1 MMRMILLRL
10 MIMGAKSKIYEIA
23 AIILMLAASLSG
35 CSRVQYVPM
44 QTVLKD
50 SIVFHRI
57 DIDSVVIKDSIFVD
71 RTKDTVYKYVER
83 WQEKYIIRNDTTVIE
98 RVDSIPVEVK
108 VEKQLTRWQ
117 QIKIDYGD
125 NVLVML
131 VAVIVVTCVQKF
143 LT

>member
-1 MMRMILLRL
+1 MRMKARFNIFALFWMVAALVLLL
-10 MIMGAKSKIYEIA
+10 P
-23 AIILMLAASLSG
+23 G
-35 CSRVQYVPM
+35 CSRVQYVPI

-57 DIDSVVIKDSIFVD
+57 DIDSVVIKDSIFID
-71 RTKDTVYKYVER
+71 RTKDTIYKYVER
-83 WQEKYIIRNDTTVIE
+83 WNEKYIIRNDTTIIE

-143 LT
+143 FT

>member
-1 MMRMILLRL
+1 MFALFWMVAALVLLL
-10 MIMGAKSKIYEIA
+10 P
-23 AIILMLAASLSG
+23 G
-35 CSRVQYVPM
+35 CSRVQYIPM

-57 DIDSVVIKDSIFVD
+57 DIDSVVIKDSIFID

-83 WQEKYIIRNDTTVIE
+83 WNEKYIIRNDTTIIE

-117 QIKIDYGD
+117 QMKIDYGD

>member
-1 MMRMILLRL
+1 MRARFNIFALFWVV
-10 MIMGAKSKIYEIA
+10 A
-23 AIILMLAASLSG
+23 ALVLLSG

-57 DIDSVVIKDSIFVD
+57 DIDSVVIKDSIFID
-71 RTKDTVYKYVER
+71 RTKDTIYKYVER
-83 WQEKYIIRNDTTVIE
+83 WREKYIIRNDTTIIE

-131 VAVIVVTCVQKF
+131 VAVIVVTCIQKF

>member
-1 MMRMILLRL
+1 M
-10 MIMGAKSKIYEIA
+10 
-23 AIILMLAASLSG
+23 
-35 CSRVQYVPM
+35 
-44 QTVLKD
+44 
-50 SIVFHRI
+50 
-57 DIDSVVIKDSIFVD
+57 
-71 RTKDTVYKYVER
+71 ER
-83 WQEKYIIRNDTTVIE
+83 WQEKYIIRNDTTIIE

>member
-1 MMRMILLRL
+1 MFALFWMVAALLL
-10 MIMGAKSKIYEIA
+10 
-23 AIILMLAASLSG
+23 LSG
-35 CSRVQYVPM
+35 CNRVQYVPM

-143 LT
+143 FT

>member
-1 MMRMILLRL
+1 MFALFWVVAALLL
-10 MIMGAKSKIYEIA
+10 
-23 AIILMLAASLSG
+23 LSG

-57 DIDSVVIKDSIFVD
+57 DIDSVVIKDSIFID

>member
-1 MMRMILLRL
+1 MRMRARLSIFALFWMVAALVLLL
-10 MIMGAKSKIYEIA
+10 P
-23 AIILMLAASLSG
+23 G

-57 DIDSVVIKDSIFVD
+57 DIDSVVIKDSIFID

-83 WQEKYIIRNDTTVIE
+83 WQEKYIIRNDTTIIE

-117 QIKIDYGD
+117 QMKIDYGD

>member
-1 MMRMILLRL
+1 MFALFWVVASLLL
-10 MIMGAKSKIYEIA
+10 
-23 AIILMLAASLSG
+23 LSG

-57 DIDSVVIKDSIFVD
+57 DIDSVVIKDSIFID

>member
-1 MMRMILLRL
+1 MFALFWMVAALLL
-10 MIMGAKSKIYEIA
+10 
-23 AIILMLAASLSG
+23 LSG

-57 DIDSVVIKDSIFVD
+57 DIDSVVIKDSIFID

-143 LT
+143 FT

>member
-1 MMRMILLRL
+1 MFALFWVV
-10 MIMGAKSKIYEIA
+10 
-23 AIILMLAASLSG
+23 ASLLLLPG

-57 DIDSVVIKDSIFVD
+57 DIDSVVIKDSIFID

-83 WQEKYIIRNDTTVIE
+83 WNEKYIIRNDTTIIE

-117 QIKIDYGD
+117 QMKIDYGD

-131 VAVIVVTCVQKF
+131 GAVIVVICVQKF
-143 LT
+143 LI

>member
-1 MMRMILLRL
+1 MRMRARFNIFALFWVVAALLL
-10 MIMGAKSKIYEIA
+10 
-23 AIILMLAASLSG
+23 LPG

-57 DIDSVVIKDSIFVD
+57 DIDSVVIKDSIFID

-143 LT
+143 FT

>member
-1 MMRMILLRL
+1 MRMRARFNIFALFW
-10 MIMGAKSKIYEIA
+10 AVA
-23 AIILMLAASLSG
+23 ALVLLSG

-57 DIDSVVIKDSIFVD
+57 DIDSVVIKDSIFID

-83 WQEKYIIRNDTTVIE
+83 WQEKYIIRNDTTIIE

-125 NVLVML
+125 NVMVML
-131 VAVIVVTCVQKF
+131 VAVIVVICVQKF
-143 LT
+143 LI

>member
-1 MMRMILLRL
+1 MRMRARFNIFALFWV
-10 MIMGAKSKIYEIA
+10 A
-23 AIILMLAASLSG
+23 AALVLLSG

-57 DIDSVVIKDSIFVD
+57 DIDSVVIKDSIFID
-71 RTKDTVYKYVER
+71 RTKDTIYKYVER
-83 WQEKYIIRNDTTVIE
+83 WQEKYIIRNDTTIVARI
-98 RVDSIPVEVK
+98 DSIPVEVK

-117 QIKIDYGD
+117 QMKIDYGD

-131 VAVIVVTCVQKF
+131 VAVIVVTCIQKF

>member
-1 MMRMILLRL
+1 MFALFWVLASLLL
-10 MIMGAKSKIYEIA
+10 
-23 AIILMLAASLSG
+23 LSG

-57 DIDSVVIKDSIFVD
+57 DIDSVVIKDSIFID

-83 WQEKYIIRNDTTVIE
+83 WQEKYIIRNDTTIIE

-143 LT
+143 FT

>member
-1 MMRMILLRL
+1 MFVLFWMVAALVLLL
-10 MIMGAKSKIYEIA
+10 P
-23 AIILMLAASLSG
+23 G

-57 DIDSVVIKDSIFVD
+57 DIDSVVIKDSIFID

-83 WQEKYIIRNDTTVIE
+83 WNEKYIIRNDTTIIE

-143 LT
+143 FT

>member
-1 MMRMILLRL
+1 MFALFWMVAALLL
-10 MIMGAKSKIYEIA
+10 
-23 AIILMLAASLSG
+23 LSG

-57 DIDSVVIKDSIFVD
+57 DIDSVVIKDSIFID
-71 RTKDTVYKYVER
+71 RTKDTIYKYVER

-125 NVLVML
+125 NILVML
-131 VAVIVVTCVQKF
+131 VAVIVITCVQKF

>member
-1 MMRMILLRL
+1 MFALFWMVAALLL
-10 MIMGAKSKIYEIA
+10 
-23 AIILMLAASLSG
+23 LSG

-57 DIDSVVIKDSIFVD
+57 DIDSVVIKDSIFID

-83 WQEKYIIRNDTTVIE
+83 WNEKYIIRNDTTIIE

-108 VEKQLTRWQ
+108 VEKQLTKWQ

>member
-1 MMRMILLRL
+1 MRMRARFNIFAFFW
-10 MIMGAKSKIYEIA
+10 MMA
-23 AIILMLAASLSG
+23 ALVLLSG
-35 CSRVQYVPM
+35 CSRVQYVPI

-57 DIDSVVIKDSIFVD
+57 DIDSVVIKDSIFID
-71 RTKDTVYKYVER
+71 RTKDTIYKYVER
-83 WQEKYIIRNDTTVIE
+83 WQEKYIIRNDTTIIE

-131 VAVIVVTCVQKF
+131 VAVIVVTCIQKF

>member
-1 MMRMILLRL
+1 MRMRARVNIFALFWMMAALVLLL
-10 MIMGAKSKIYEIA
+10 P
-23 AIILMLAASLSG
+23 G

-57 DIDSVVIKDSIFVD
+57 DIDSVVIKDSIFID

-83 WQEKYIIRNDTTVIE
+83 WNEKYIIRNDTTIIE

-117 QIKIDYGD
+117 QMKIDYGD

>member
-1 MMRMILLRL
+1 MRMRARL
-10 MIMGAKSKIYEIA
+10 SIFALFWAVA
-23 AIILMLAASLSG
+23 ALVLLSG

-57 DIDSVVIKDSIFVD
+57 DIDSVVIKDSIFID

-83 WQEKYIIRNDTTVIE
+83 WQEKCIIRNDTTIIE

-117 QIKIDYGD
+117 QMKIDYGD

>member
-1 MMRMILLRL
+1 MRARL
-10 MIMGAKSKIYEIA
+10 SIFALFWAVA
-23 AIILMLAASLSG
+23 ALVLLSG

-57 DIDSVVIKDSIFVD
+57 DIDSVVIKDSIFID

-83 WQEKYIIRNDTTVIE
+83 WQEKCIIRNDTTIIE

-117 QIKIDYGD
+117 QMKIDYGD

>member
-1 MMRMILLRL
+1 MRARL
-10 MIMGAKSKIYEIA
+10 SIFALFWAVA
-23 AIILMLAASLSG
+23 ALVLLSG

-57 DIDSVVIKDSIFVD
+57 DIDSVVIKDSIFID

-83 WQEKYIIRNDTTVIE
+83 WQEKYIIRNDTTIIE

-117 QIKIDYGD
+117 QMKIDYGD

-143 LT
+143 LI

>member
-1 MMRMILLRL
+1 MRMRARFDIFALFWVV
-10 MIMGAKSKIYEIA
+10 A
-23 AIILMLAASLSG
+23 ALVLLSG
-35 CSRVQYVPM
+35 CSRVQYVPI

-57 DIDSVVIKDSIFVD
+57 DIDSVVIKDSIFID
-71 RTKDTVYKYVER
+71 RTKDTIYKYVER
-83 WQEKYIIRNDTTVIE
+83 WQEKYIIRNDTTIIE

-108 VEKQLTRWQ
+108 IEKQLTRWQ

-131 VAVIVVTCVQKF
+131 VAVIVVTCIQKF

>member
-1 MMRMILLRL
+1 MRMRARFNIFALFWTV
-10 MIMGAKSKIYEIA
+10 A
-23 AIILMLAASLSG
+23 ALVLLSG

-57 DIDSVVIKDSIFVD
+57 DIDSVVIKDSIFID

-83 WQEKYIIRNDTTVIE
+83 WQEKYIIRNDTTIIE

-131 VAVIVVTCVQKF
+131 VAVIVVTCIQKF

>member
-1 MMRMILLRL
+1 MRMRGRLNIFALFWVVAALVLL
-10 MIMGAKSKIYEIA
+10 
-23 AIILMLAASLSG
+23 LSG

-57 DIDSVVIKDSIFVD
+57 DIDSVIIKDSIFID

-83 WQEKYIIRNDTTVIE
+83 WQEKYIIRNDTTIIE

-117 QIKIDYGD
+117 QMKIDYGD

-131 VAVIVVTCVQKF
+131 VAVIVVTCIQKF

>member
-1 MMRMILLRL
+1 MRARFNIFALFWTV
-10 MIMGAKSKIYEIA
+10 A
-23 AIILMLAASLSG
+23 ALVLLSG

-57 DIDSVVIKDSIFVD
+57 DIDSVVIKDSIFID

-83 WQEKYIIRNDTTVIE
+83 WQEKYIIRNDTTIIE

-131 VAVIVVTCVQKF
+131 VAVIVVTCIQKF

>member
-1 MMRMILLRL
+1 MRARL
-10 MIMGAKSKIYEIA
+10 SIFALFWAVA
-23 AIILMLAASLSG
+23 ALVLLSG

-57 DIDSVVIKDSIFVD
+57 DIDSVVIKDSIFID

-83 WQEKYIIRNDTTVIE
+83 WQEKYIIRNDTTIIE

-125 NVLVML
+125 NVMVML
-131 VAVIVVTCVQKF
+131 VAVIVVICVQKF
-143 LT
+143 LI

>member
-1 MMRMILLRL
+1 MRARL
-10 MIMGAKSKIYEIA
+10 NIFALFWVMA
-23 AIILMLAASLSG
+23 ALVLLSG

-57 DIDSVVIKDSIFVD
+57 DIDSVVIKDSIFID

-83 WQEKYIIRNDTTVIE
+83 WQEKYIIRNDTTIIE

-125 NVLVML
+125 NVLVIL
-131 VAVIVVTCVQKF
+131 VAVIVVTCIQKF

>member
-1 MMRMILLRL
+1 MRARL
-10 MIMGAKSKIYEIA
+10 SIVALFWAVA
-23 AIILMLAASLSG
+23 ALVLLSG

-57 DIDSVVIKDSIFVD
+57 DIDSVVIKDSIFID

-83 WQEKYIIRNDTTVIE
+83 WQEKYIIRNDTTIIE

-117 QIKIDYGD
+117 QMKIDYGD

>member
-1 MMRMILLRL
+1 MRARFNIFALFWVV
-10 MIMGAKSKIYEIA
+10 A
-23 AIILMLAASLSG
+23 ALVLLSG

-57 DIDSVVIKDSIFVD
+57 DIDSVVIKDSIFID

-83 WQEKYIIRNDTTVIE
+83 WQEKYIIRNDTTIIE

-117 QIKIDYGD
+117 QMKIDYGD

>member
-1 MMRMILLRL
+1 MFALFWVV
-10 MIMGAKSKIYEIA
+10 
-23 AIILMLAASLSG
+23 ASLLLLPG

-57 DIDSVVIKDSIFVD
+57 DIDSVVINDSIFVD

-83 WQEKYIIRNDTTVIE
+83 WQEKYIIRNDTTIIE

>member
-1 MMRMILLRL
+1 MRARFNIFALFWMM
-10 MIMGAKSKIYEIA
+10 A
-23 AIILMLAASLSG
+23 ALVLLSG

-57 DIDSVVIKDSIFVD
+57 DIDSVVIKDSIFID

-83 WQEKYIIRNDTTVIE
+83 WQEKYIIRNDTTIIE

-117 QIKIDYGD
+117 QMKIDYGD

>member
-1 MMRMILLRL
+1 MFAL
-10 MIMGAKSKIYEIA
+10 SWVV
-23 AIILMLAASLSG
+23 ASLLLLPG

-57 DIDSVVIKDSIFVD
+57 DIDSVVIKDSIFID

-143 LT
+143 FT

>member
-1 MMRMILLRL
+1 MFTLFWVV
-10 MIMGAKSKIYEIA
+10 A
-23 AIILMLAASLSG
+23 ALVLLSG

-57 DIDSVVIKDSIFVD
+57 DIDSVVIKDSIFID
-71 RTKDTVYKYVER
+71 RTKDTVYKYMER
-83 WQEKYIIRNDTTVIE
+83 WQEKYIIRNDTTIIE

-131 VAVIVVTCVQKF
+131 VAIIVVTCVQKF

>member
-1 MMRMILLRL
+1 MRARFSIFALFWMVTALVLLL
-10 MIMGAKSKIYEIA
+10 P
-23 AIILMLAASLSG
+23 G

-57 DIDSVVIKDSIFVD
+57 DIDSVVIKDSIFID

-83 WQEKYIIRNDTTVIE
+83 WQEKYIIRNDTTIVARI
-98 RVDSIPVEVK
+98 DSIPVEVK

>member
-1 MMRMILLRL
+1 MFALFWVV
-10 MIMGAKSKIYEIA
+10 
-23 AIILMLAASLSG
+23 ASLLLLPG

-57 DIDSVVIKDSIFVD
+57 DIDSVVIKDSIFID

-83 WQEKYIIRNDTTVIE
+83 WNEKYIIRNDTTIIE

-125 NVLVML
+125 NVLVIL

-143 LT
+143 FT

>member
-1 MMRMILLRL
+1 MRMRARL
-10 MIMGAKSKIYEIA
+10 SIFALFWAVA
-23 AIILMLAASLSG
+23 ALVLLSG

-57 DIDSVVIKDSIFVD
+57 DIDSVVIKDSIFID

-83 WQEKYIIRNDTTVIE
+83 WQEKYIIRNDTTIIE

-125 NVLVML
+125 NVMVML
-131 VAVIVVTCVQKF
+131 VAVIVVICVQKF
-143 LT
+143 LI

>member
-1 MMRMILLRL
+1 MRMRARLSIFALFWAVAALVLLL
-10 MIMGAKSKIYEIA
+10 P
-23 AIILMLAASLSG
+23 G

-57 DIDSVVIKDSIFVD
+57 DIDSVVIKDSIFID
-71 RTKDTVYKYVER
+71 RTKDTVYKYMER
-83 WQEKYIIRNDTTVIE
+83 WQEKYIIRNDTTIIE

-131 VAVIVVTCVQKF
+131 VAIIVVTCVQKF

>member
-1 MMRMILLRL
+1 MFALFWMVAALVLLL
-10 MIMGAKSKIYEIA
+10 P
-23 AIILMLAASLSG
+23 G
-35 CSRVQYVPM
+35 CSRVQYIPM

-57 DIDSVVIKDSIFVD
+57 DIDSVVIKDSIFID
-71 RTKDTVYKYVER
+71 RTKDTIYKYVER
-83 WQEKYIIRNDTTVIE
+83 WNEKYIIRNDTTIIE

>member
-1 MMRMILLRL
+1 MFALFWVVAALLL
-10 MIMGAKSKIYEIA
+10 
-23 AIILMLAASLSG
+23 LSG

-57 DIDSVVIKDSIFVD
+57 DIDSVVIKDSIFID

-108 VEKQLTRWQ
+108 VEKQPTRWQ
-117 QIKIDYGD
+117 QIKVDYGD

-143 LT
+143 FT